1 MTLYFTSDGHP
12 ESMGGLD
19 IYLSRR
25 QPDGSWGPA
34 QNLGYPINTFNDENS
49 LLVGPDG
56 KVAYFASDREGGYGG
71 LDLYG
76 FELPADAKP
85 TPITFMKGKVFD
97 AKTKAPLDANVEV
110 IDLETQKTVVRSFSN
125 SKGEFL
131 SVLTAGKNYLV
142 NVNRE
147 KYLFYS
153 DNFQLKDG
161 NTDFNK
167 PFILEIPLQPLDTGM
182 TIELKNVF
190 FDVDK
195 FDLKPES
202 KAECEKL
209 VAFLKNNAKLRI
221 EISGHTDS
229 DGNKKANQILSQN
242 RAKAVY
248 DYCVNAGIPAARLAF
263 KGYGDTKPKVPNTTP
278 ENKAK
283 NRRTEIKIIG
293 K

>member
-1 MTLYFTSDGHP
+1 M
-12 ESMGGLD
+12 
-19 IYLSRR
+19 
-25 QPDGSWGPA
+25 
-34 QNLGYPINTFNDENS
+34 
-49 LLVGPDG
+49 
-56 KVAYFASDREGGYGG
+56 
-71 LDLYG
+71 
-76 FELPADAKP
+76 PADVRP
-85 TPITFMKGKVFD
+85 TPITYIKGKVFD
-97 AKTKAPLDANVEV
+97 AKTKAPLEANVEV
-110 IDLETQKTVVRSFSN
+110 LDLETQKTVVRAFSN
-125 SKGEFL
+125 SQGEFL
-131 SVLTAGKNYLV
+131 SVLTMGKNYLV

-153 DNFQLKDG
+153 DNFSLK
-161 NTDFNK
+161 NAQADFSK
-167 PFILEIPLQPLDTGM
+167 PFLLEIPLQPLDTGM
-182 TIELKNVF
+182 TIELKNIF

-209 VAFLKNNAKLRI
+209 VNFLKTNAKLRI

-229 DGNKKANQILSQN
+229 DGNKKANQVLSQN

-248 DYCVNAGIPAARLAF
+248 DHCVNAGIPAARLTY

-283 NRRTEIKIIG
+283 NRRTEVKIIG